1 MGIGAIVR
9 KLANECKERLFAVAA
24 HAPVCDRIECHV
36 YCKRITQAVQSEA
49 KPILAA
55 SIANLEKLVTEA
67 PKAID
72 YQSHISIVLEL
83 QAKCLDQSN
92 EPILAKVALEKAV
105 KHQREAV
112 RLSKNGRSYRELLGA
127 HLIELAKLNLKLS
140 EYKEAAA
147 NALDV
152 PNAVPAANR
161 AQGCLDAARSLA
173 RLISHASL
181 DRKLAADEREQL
193 TRNYLG
199 RAVVLLREVIDTNAK
214 LAGEIKKDPDIKAL
228 ESRPEF
234 QTIMNSLVDLG
245 S

>member
-1 MGIGAIVR
+1 MAQNNLGDLLVD
-9 KLANECKERLFAVAA
+9 L
-24 HAPVCDRIECHV
+24 
-36 YCKRITQAVQSEA
+36 KRPAEA
-49 KPILAA
+49 RPILAA
-55 SIANLEKLVTEA
+55 SIANLEKLVAEA

-72 YQSHISIVLEL
+72 YQSHIGVVLEL
-83 QAKCLDQSN
+83 QGKCLDQAD
-92 EPILAKVALEKAV
+92 EPVLGRAALESAV
-105 KHQREAV
+105 EHQRQAV
-112 RLSKNGRSYRELLGA
+112 RLSKNGPSYRALLGS
-127 HLIELAKLNLKLS
+127 HLIGLANINLKLGA
-140 EYKEAAA
+140 YKEAAA
-147 NALDV
+147 SVLEV
-152 PNAVPAANR
+152 PNAVPASHR

-193 TRNYLG
+193 TRNYLS

-234 QTIMNSLVDLG
+234 QTIMNNLVDLG